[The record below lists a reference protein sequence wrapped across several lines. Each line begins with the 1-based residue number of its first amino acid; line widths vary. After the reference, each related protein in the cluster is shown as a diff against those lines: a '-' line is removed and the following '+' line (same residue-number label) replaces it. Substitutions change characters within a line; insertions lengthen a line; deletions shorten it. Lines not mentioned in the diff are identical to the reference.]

1 MANSPGPRPKR
12 EGRAVCFCL
21 MRGVTLMC
29 ADGWYVCA
37 GEVMSREGARD
48 LAAQRCDWG
57 DRKAVDWY
65 SEAKISSSIG
75 VMLMLF

>member
-1 MANSPGPRPKR
+1 
-12 EGRAVCFCL
+12 
-21 MRGVTLMC
+21 
-29 ADGWYVCA
+29 
-37 GEVMSREGARD
+37 MSREGARD